1 MACIKKLTGNITYD
15 CASVNSPLA
24 IGEVDELILV
34 NYDDISSF
42 AESAGVA
49 TITMKST
56 KKGYIVTSVNN
67 SISVAIAARIND
79 LIATAQ
85 EHSVIVNIL
94 SNGGSPDGAVL
105 VNVVDALQNGSY
117 VAFTKTTLDQYYVYG
132 LLSGLECSEIAGDS
146 AAGGRVQ
153 VTLKTPDSAGGDRL
167 VTITKETY
175 DGLKTPKAQ

>member
-1 MACIKKLTGNITYD
+1 MACLKKLSSGITYY
-15 CASVNSPLA
+15 CESLNSPLA

-42 AESAGVA
+42 AESGGVA

-56 KKGYIVTSVNN
+56 TKGYVVTCINN

-79 LIATAQ
+79 LMATAQ
-85 EHSVIVNIL
+85 EHTVIVNIL
-94 SNGGSPDGAVL
+94 SNGGSPDGSPLVYVL
-105 VNVVDALQNGSY
+105 DALQNGSY

-132 LLSGLECSEIAGDS
+132 LLSSLECSEITGDS

-153 VTLKTPDSAGGDRL
+153 VTLKTPDSAGGDRML
-167 VTITKETY
+167 AVSQATY
-175 DGLKTPKAQ
+175 DGLKTPKV

>member
-1 MACIKKLTGNITYD
+1 MACIKKLAGDITYD
-15 CASVNSPLA
+15 CASAGSLLA

-56 KKGYIVTSVNN
+56 TKGYIVTSVNN
-67 SISVAIAARIND
+67 SISVTIAARIND

-94 SNGGSPDGAVL
+94 SNGGSPGGAVL
-105 VNVVDALQNGSY
+105 VNAVDALQNGSY
-117 VAFTKTTLDQYYVYG
+117 VAFTKTTLGQYYVYG
-132 LLSGLECSEIAGDS
+132 LLSSLECSEIAGDS

-153 VTLKTPDSAGGDRL
+153 ITLKTPDSAGGDRML
-167 VTITKETY
+167 AVTSATY
-175 DGLKTPKAQ
+175 DGLKTPKA

>member
-1 MACIKKLTGNITYD
+1 MACIKKLAGNITYD
-15 CASVNSPLA
+15 CASAGPLLS

-42 AESAGVA
+42 TESAGVA

-67 SISVAIAARIND
+67 SISVTVTARIND

-85 EHSVIVNIL
+85 EHSVIVSVL
-94 SNGGSPDGAVL
+94 SNGGTPDGAVL
-105 VNVVDALQNGSY
+105 VNAIDALQNGYY
-117 VAFTKTTLDQYYVYG
+117 VAFTKTTLGMYYVYG

-146 AAGGRVQ
+146 AAGGRIQ
-153 VTLKTPDSAGGDRL
+153 VTLKTPDSAGGDRML
-167 VTITKETY
+167 SVSTATY
-175 DGLKTPKAQ
+175 EGLKTPKA

>member
-1 MACIKKLTGNITYD
+1 MACIKKLGGNVTYD
-15 CASVNSPLA
+15 CASVGSPLA

-56 KKGYIVTSVNN
+56 TKGYIVTSVNN
-67 SISVAIAARIND
+67 SVSVTIAARIND
-79 LIATAQ
+79 LMPTAQ

-94 SNGGSPDGAVL
+94 SNGETPAGAVL
-105 VNVVDALQNGSY
+105 ANVVDALQNGSY
-117 VAFTKTTLDQYYVYG
+117 AAFTKTTLGQYYVYG
-132 LLSGLECSEIAGDS
+132 LLSSLECSEITGDS

-153 VTLKTPDSAGGDRL
+153 VTLKTPDSAGGDRML
-167 VTITKETY
+167 VVSQATY
-175 DGLKTPKAQ
+175 DGLKTPKA

>member
-1 MACIKKLTGNITYD
+1 MACIKKLAGNITYD
-15 CASVNSPLA
+15 CASAGSLPT

-34 NYDDISSF
+34 NYDDISTF

-56 KKGYIVTSVNN
+56 TKGYIVNSVNN
-67 SISVAIAARIND
+67 SISVTIAARIND
-79 LIATAQ
+79 LTTTAQ

-94 SNGGSPDGAVL
+94 SNGGAPDGAVL

-117 VAFTKTTLDQYYVYG
+117 AAFTKTTLGQYYVYG
-132 LLSGLECSEIAGDS
+132 LLSSLECSEITGDS

-153 VTLKTPDSAGGDRL
+153 VTLKTPDSAGGDRML
-167 VTITKETY
+167 AVSQATY
-175 DGLKTPKAQ
+175 DGLKTPKA

>member
-1 MACIKKLTGNITYD
+1 MACIKKLAGNITYD
-15 CASVNSPLA
+15 CASVGSLLA

-34 NYDDISSF
+34 NYDDISTF

-56 KKGYIVTSVNN
+56 TKGYIVTSVNN
-67 SISVAIAARIND
+67 SISVTIAARIND
-79 LIATAQ
+79 LMATAQ

-94 SNGGSPDGAVL
+94 SNGGAPDGAVL

-117 VAFTKTTLDQYYVYG
+117 AAFTKTTLGRYYVYG
-132 LLSGLECSEIAGDS
+132 LLSSLECSEITGDS

-153 VTLKTPDSAGGDRL
+153 VTLKTPDSAGGDRML
-167 VTITKETY
+167 AVSQATY
-175 DGLKTPKAQ
+175 DGLKTPKA

>member
-34 NYDDISSF
+34 NYDDISTF
-42 AESAGVA
+42 AETDGAA
-49 TITMKST
+49 TISMKST
-56 KKGYIVTSVNN
+56 KKGYIVNSVNN
-67 SISVAIAARIND
+67 SISVAVAARIND
-79 LIATAQ
+79 IMATAQ

-94 SNGGSPDGAVL
+94 SNGGLPVGAIL

-132 LLSGLECSEIAGDS
+132 LLSSLECSEITADS
-146 AAGGRVQ
+146 ATGGRVQ
-153 VTLKTPDSAGGDRL
+153 VTLKTPDSAGGDKML
-167 VTITKETY
+167 AVSQATY
-175 DGLKTPKAQ
+175 EGLKTPKA

>member
-1 MACIKKLTGNITYD
+1 MACIKKLASNITYD

-42 AESAGVA
+42 AESPWVA
-49 TITMKST
+49 TITMKT
-56 KKGYIVTSVNN
+56 GTKGYVVTGINN

-79 LIATAQ
+79 LMATAQ

-94 SNGGSPDGAVL
+94 SNGGLPDGAVL

-117 VAFTKTTLDQYYVYG
+117 VAFTKTTLGRYFVYG
-132 LLSGLECSEIAGDS
+132 LMSGLECSEITGDS

-153 VTLKTPDSAGGDRL
+153 VTLKTPDSAGGDRML
-167 VTITKETY
+167 AVTEATY
-175 DGLKTPKAQ
+175 EGLKTPKA